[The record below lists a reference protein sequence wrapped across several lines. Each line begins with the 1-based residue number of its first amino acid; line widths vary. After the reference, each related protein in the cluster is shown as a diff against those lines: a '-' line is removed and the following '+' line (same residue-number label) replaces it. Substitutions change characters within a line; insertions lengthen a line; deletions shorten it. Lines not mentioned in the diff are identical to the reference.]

1 MSDLLSHRSNITSMA
16 SASRADLI
24 LADALVAVIDRL
36 ESSVVSRK
44 EPDVVLREEGI
55 ALLVEGKRKDIRSLT
70 KLEIQQLIGILLDI
84 DKRKLP

>member
-55 ALLVEGKRKDIRSLT
+55 SLYVNGTRRDLRSLT
-70 KLEIQQLIGILLDI
+70 GLEIQQLIAILLDI
-84 DKRKLP
+84 ETRKVP